1 MTRGTGGAR
10 GRMLPRNVILA
21 AGAFTALGC
30 GAIYMWSIFNK
41 PLMDAFGFSTSEVSM
56 AYSLF
61 LLASC
66 FSSMVAGWL
75 QRHVQPRFIVMGA
88 GVLFG
93 IGWFGSGFADSLA
106 LLYVFFSLC
115 AGSGNG
121 LLYNTIVA
129 VVTKWFPDKRGLAN
143 GICIGAI
150 GLGPMIFA
158 PAGNLLIESFSVQTA
173 FQIVGVVWL
182 VIYLGLS
189 WMLYVPPAGWMPEG
203 WKEETLAGEVQPAVA
218 NEAQHVAS
226 NASDA
231 AAAAQLAATH
241 EVNYTSMQMFK
252 TPLYYCLFLLLMVAS
267 TSGLMVTGHASNIG
281 QELASLTASE
291 GAIMVSVLAF
301 GSFLGRFG
309 FGFLSDFIGRYNALA
324 ISLVLNGVVML
335 VALSHATT
343 FVMFLL
349 AISVVGA
356 CFGGTMSIV
365 PAIVGDA
372 FGSANFGQNYSFVYP
387 GYTVASFIGPMA
399 AASAVEAAGT
409 YVPAFAVAG
418 ALSLVGVALVFVCK
432 VLERR
437 LVAQRD
443 AS

>member
-1 MTRGTGGAR
+1 MAEGIGEAR

-41 PLMDAFGFSTSEVSM
+41 PLMDTFGFTTSEVSM

-88 GVLFG
+88 GMLFG
-93 IGWFGSGFADSLA
+93 IGWFGSGFADSLV

-129 VVTKWFPDKRGLAN
+129 IVTKWFPDKRGLAN

-189 WMLYVPPAGWMPEG
+189 WMLYVPPAGWVPKG
-203 WKEETLAGEVQPAVA
+203 WKVESIPDAAGGSGAETAAPG
-218 NEAQHVAS
+218 
-226 NASDA
+226 SDA
-231 AAAAQLAATH
+231 EAAQTTAPR

-309 FGFLSDFIGRYNALA
+309 FGFLSDFIGRYNALM
-324 ISLVLNGVVML
+324 ISLVVNAAVML
-335 VALSHATT
+335 LAMAHATT
-343 FVMFLL
+343 FVTFLL
-349 AISVVGA
+349 AISVVGT

-409 YVPAFAVAG
+409 YTPAFAVAG
-418 ALSLVGVALVFVCK
+418 VLSLAGVVLVLACK
-432 VLERR
+432 VFERR
-437 LVAQRD
+437 LAANEAGR
-443 AS
+443 A